1 MKKIYLSREEKLK
14 KYNKL
19 LDVTVFLGSAF
30 MFINYFSYLIKL
42 FIWSEGTLPYIV
54 AFSVVIAIP
63 LLLLLHKK
71 GFLQKIFGKVYPF
84 IRSLYAFG
92 LVFYAVSFI
101 ALCGYIFSAESNTL
115 PLSSLPENTVVLTLG
130 AKVEATGA
138 PGKVLR
144 RRLDTTY
151 KMMAEK
157 EDLIAIVSGGKGADE
172 PISEALCM
180 KNYLVEKG
188 ISPERIILEDKA
200 TNTIENIK
208 NSMEILKGKDYGA
221 LAVVT
226 TNFHL
231 PRAEYLCSRL
241 GVDMEKAYFYPAP
254 DTGIYTLYTIL
265 VREYM
270 SYCKLFIF
278 GT

>member
-1 MKKIYLSREEKLK
+1 MK
-14 KYNKL
+14 KYNKF

-54 AFSVVIAIP
+54 AFTVVIAIP
-63 LLLLLHKK
+63 LVLWLHKK
-71 GFLQKIFGKVYPF
+71 GFLQKIFGKIYPF

-92 LVFYAVSFI
+92 LIFYAVTFI
-101 ALCGYIFSAESNTL
+101 ALCGYIFSRGNNAL
-115 PLSSLPENTVVLTLG
+115 PTSELPENTVILTLG

-151 KMMAEK
+151 KMMSER
-157 EDLIAIVSGGKGADE
+157 EDLKVIVSGGKGADE

-180 KNYLVEKG
+180 KNYLTEKG
-188 ISPERIILEDKA
+188 IAPERIILEDMA

-208 NSMEILKGKDYGA
+208 NTMKILENTECNA

-241 GVDMEKAYFYPAP
+241 GVDMENTYFYPAP